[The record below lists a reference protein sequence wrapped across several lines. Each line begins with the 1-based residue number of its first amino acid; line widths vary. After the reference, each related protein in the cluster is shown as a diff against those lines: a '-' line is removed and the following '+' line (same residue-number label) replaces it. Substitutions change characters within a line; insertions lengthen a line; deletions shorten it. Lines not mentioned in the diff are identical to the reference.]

1 VVWITVQGTSA
12 RHRVGMV
19 RTRIPQR
26 AVTQQPR
33 QKGNVAPWTG
43 DISVYR
49 GAAASVAPERRP
61 AVPSRLIGYPL
72 KGAKPPHQR
81 ARNSVK
87 RKSPGVPE
95 LPGPPEADPARGKG
109 AAYGSAPS

>member
-1 VVWITVQGTSA
+1 MVWITVQGTSA

-43 DISVYR
+43 DLCLSGSGGFGSSRKAPCGSVQASLVIR
-49 GAAASVAPERRP
+49 SRAPTAASTG
-61 AVPSRLIGYPL
+61 S
-72 KGAKPPHQR
+72 
-81 ARNSVK
+81 NSVK